1 MNFLQQATTNAG
13 EPHRIIR
20 SRSEADQ
27 RVPGRLQ
34 SPQDHYSP
42 FLLPGLLRNGLSLR
56 RRRSRKCSILRLSA

>member
-1 MNFLQQATTNAG
+1 MNFLQRATTTAG

-34 SPQDHYSP
+34 SPQDHY
-42 FLLPGLLRNGLSLR
+42 
-56 RRRSRKCSILRLSA
+56 